1 LENGNFYKG
10 VQQSM
15 HDWSGQF
22 RLSVRLMMMAGVV
35 WAGMLQKGQ
44 SDERPLGGGVAAAA
58 NVVTETPAAGESEE
72 ARRRAAAVTLNYSR
86 AAFHRI
92 RRNPSVR
99 VLWEEQEKIL
109 NHLNLNGIAD
119 ADIVKLYA
127 AVLEEIAAVQLA
139 DRERELLRE
148 RYARQYQ
155 RDLSLNALS
164 LTAQVV
170 TAQYASAV
178 RTGASSW
185 WDFRT
190 HTQNRE
196 LDLFRVDK
204 ERIKGFVDKST
215 QFLDI
220 SWRMARE
227 RNIPDRWLVRGDD
240 LDKLEEAWR
249 ETDPTVRLRVL
260 KRMEPFLECYPPY
273 WYYLARTQQSL
284 GQLIAA
290 SHTYARLAELG
301 RGHFRKDEML
311 AAGLA
316 NRALILTYLGQP
328 GAEQA
333 AREALVH
340 STDVWTA
347 NLICAAVLQRHRRFQ
362 EAEDAILCNLD
373 VGLERSQSRV
383 ALVALYSEAGEHAKL
398 AGQLADPVLVRELP
412 PGLLTACA
420 CQFQEPPPL
429 VAHVLQK
436 TLLATPRYNFGRDDL
451 VIQAAGNWRLNHAV
465 LTLHYGEQFFTEP
478 RIFVQG
484 DVVTASFEGVAEF
497 SRPGEF
503 PEAVL
508 TIQYVD
514 APAVKVTL
522 QVQGSVGALGEQVSP
537 WLLANRR
544 LPVYRLAAIEQ
555 DRHRLSLLDAGAT
568 RLPVARPAGATL
580 VKPTD
585 DPYVTTPPIEIPAV
599 SPL

>member
-1 LENGNFYKG
+1 
-10 VQQSM
+10 M

-44 SDERPLGGGVAAAA
+44 SDERPLGGGVATTM
-58 NVVTETPAAGESEE
+58 NVMTETPAAGESEE

-127 AVLEEIAAVQLA
+127 AVLDEIAAVQLA

-340 STDVWTA
+340 STDAWTA
-347 NLICAAVLQRHRRFQ
+347 NLICASVLQRHRRFQ
-362 EAEDAILCNLD
+362 EAEDAILRNLD

-383 ALVALYSEAGEHAKL
+383 ALVALYAEAGEHAKL

-465 LTLHYGEQFFTEP
+465 LTLHYGEQLFTEP
-478 RIFVQG
+478 RISVQG

-503 PEAVL
+503 PPAVL

-522 QVQGSVGALGEQVSP
+522 QVQGSEGALGEQVSP

-555 DRHRLSLLDAGAT
+555 DRHRLSLLEAGAT
-568 RLPVARPAGATL
+568 RLPVTRPAGATL